1 LSAIL
6 RVADGLDR
14 GHASA
19 VDKVKVRWME
29 RALRITPVPRRASDT
44 MRLEIWGASR
54 KSGLLAELAGVPVE
68 IIAPDGSVATLD
80 AGE

>member
-1 LSAIL
+1 
-6 RVADGLDR
+6 
-14 GHASA
+14 
-19 VDKVKVRWME
+19 
-29 RALRITPVPRRASDT
+29 